1 LLNLECPIVHDLGV
15 TDESQPYMV
24 MEYLNG
30 FSLAELLEQNGKL
43 ALPDA
48 LEIVAQICLGIG
60 KAHEEGLVHRDLK
73 PGNIMLVA
81 EGDQTYTVKIVD
93 FGLAKSTKAE
103 ENAPNLTQTGALI
116 GTPSYMSPEQC
127 QDLGISLGASIC
139 SGQCLLIV

>member
-1 LLNLECPIVHDLGV
+1 
-15 TDESQPYMV
+15 
-24 MEYLNG
+24 
-30 FSLAELLEQNGKL
+30 
-43 ALPDA
+43 
-48 LEIVAQICLGIG
+48 VAQICLGIG

-116 GTPSYMSPEQC
+116 GTPSYMSPRAV
-127 QDLGISLGASIC
+127 SL
-139 SGQCLLIV
+139 